1 MTARVVA
8 AKNGIKNVRN
18 RTLPQTM
25 TAPETGELLTRDTR
39 PFVVTYKGQSIIV
52 DLPGY
57 YSDFGEDGVHIGDD
71 MIAVDEALRVLKERT
86 DGLPTPATIKRI
98 RAKLR
103 LSQREAGALFKV
115 GENAFDKYERGLIT
129 PSGPT
134 VQLIKMLD
142 RHPELVDELR

>member
-1 MTARVVA
+1 MVA
-8 AKNGIKNVRN
+8 YLGMKKRQI
-18 RTLPQTM
+18 LPETM
-25 TAPETGELLTRDTR
+25 FAPETGEMLTRDVR
-39 PFVVTYKGQSIIV
+39 PFVVTYKGESITV
-52 DLPGY
+52 DRPGY
-57 YSDFGEDGVHIGDD
+57 YSASNDEGVLIGDD
-71 MIAVDEALRVLKERT
+71 MRVTDEALRILKERA
-86 DGLPTPATIKRI
+86 DGLPSPATIKRI

-103 LSQREAGALFKV
+103 LSQREAGALLKV

>member
-1 MTARVVA
+1 MTT
-8 AKNGIKNVRN
+8 KQKS
-18 RTLPQTM
+18 LPDTM
-25 TAPETGELLTRDTR
+25 ASVETGRPLRRDVR
-39 PFVVTYKGQSIIV
+39 PFEVSYKGQSLTV

-71 MIAVDEALRVLKERT
+71 MIAVDEALRILKERT

-98 RAKLR
+98 RAKLC

>member
-1 MTARVVA
+1 MTPKQRV
-8 AKNGIKNVRN
+8 
-18 RTLPQTM
+18 LPETM
-25 TAPETGELLTRDTR
+25 VAPETGELLKRDVR
-39 PFVVTYKGQSIIV
+39 PFTVTYKGQSITV

-57 YSDFGEDGVHIGDD
+57 YSASSDEGVLIGDD
-71 MIAVDEALRVLKERT
+71 MRVTDEALRILKEQT
-86 DGLPTPATIKRI
+86 EGLPSPATIKRI
-98 RAKLR
+98 RAKLK

>member
-1 MTARVVA
+1 MVAMVGMQKRRILPETMFAPELGEILTRVV
-8 AKNGIKNVRN
+8 
-18 RTLPQTM
+18 
-25 TAPETGELLTRDTR
+25 R
-39 PFVVTYKGQSIIV
+39 PFVVMYKGESITV

-57 YSDFGEDGVHIGDD
+57 YSASSDEGVLIGDD
-71 MIAVDEALRVLKERT
+71 MAPADQALRILKERT
-86 DGLPTPATIKRI
+86 DGLPATIKRI

>member
-1 MTARVVA
+1 MVA
-8 AKNGIKNVRN
+8 MVGMQKRRI
-18 RTLPQTM
+18 LPETM
-25 TAPETGELLTRDTR
+25 FAPELGEILTRGVR
-39 PFVVTYKGQSIIV
+39 PFVVTYKGESITV

-57 YSDFGEDGVHIGDD
+57 YSASSDEGVLIGDD
-71 MIAVDEALRVLKERT
+71 MRVTDEALRILKERT
-86 DGLPTPATIKRI
+86 DGLPSPATIKRI
-98 RAKLR
+98 RAKLK

>member
-1 MTARVVA
+1 MTSKQRV
-8 AKNGIKNVRN
+8 
-18 RTLPQTM
+18 LPETM
-25 TAPETGELLTRDTR
+25 VAPETGELLKRDVR
-39 PFVVTYKGQSIIV
+39 PFTVTYKGQSITV

-57 YSDFGEDGVHIGDD
+57 YSASSDEGVLIGDD
-71 MIAVDEALRVLKERT
+71 MRVTDEALRILKEQT
-86 DGLPTPATIKRI
+86 EGLPSPATIKRI
-98 RAKLR
+98 RAKLK

>member
-1 MTARVVA
+1 
-8 AKNGIKNVRN
+8 
-18 RTLPQTM
+18 M
-25 TAPETGELLTRDTR
+25 TAPETGEILTRDVR
-39 PFVVTYKGQSIIV
+39 PFTVTHKGQSITV

-57 YSDFGEDGVHIGDD
+57 YPASNNEGVLIGDD
-71 MIAVDEALRVLKERT
+71 MAAADEALRILKERT